1 MTSAPHGRDTQATTD
16 SSSSVLDDESLDYAA
31 AVEELDAIL
40 VELEDEALN
49 VDILADRVK
58 RASQLITFCRSRI
71 TSAKTQVEQI
81 VTDLEQLG
89 ETE

>member
-16 SSSSVLDDESLDYAA
+16 SSSSLLDDESLDYAA

>member
-1 MTSAPHGRDTQATTD
+1 MTSAPHERDPHTTSD
-16 SSSSVLDDESLDYAA
+16 PGSGLLEDESLDYAA
-31 AVEELDAIL
+31 AVEELDGIL

-49 VDILADRVK
+49 VDILADRVR